1 MSAET
6 KKIETAEELLFE
18 LDQLRIKYK
27 GQKFDIEKGSPRID
41 ESIELINQFKF
52 DVIPSEKEVD
62 RARKQKWEEYKH
74 PSGTWVAYS
83 NGFMDAINWLRNL
96 THTNQINHKR

>member
-1 MSAET
+1 MTAET

-41 ESIELINQFKF
+41 ESIELINQFKKGQIINF
-52 DVIPSEKEVD
+52 NKWLSDNHSSFEIPD
-62 RARKQKWEEYKH
+62 RIVQDYIKL
-74 PSGTWVAYS
+74 
-83 NGFMDAINWLRNL
+83 NI
-96 THTNQINHKR
+96 